1 MKRNIQLYIGGSPVD
16 LDSDSLILYNY
27 TAEQLSNPT
36 IVKNEYSQQITL
48 QGTERNNRIFGGIF
62 KLDRNQ
68 LYTNTNNTTGVNF
81 NTSRKT
87 AFVVYDGD
95 DVVESGYVKLDNVKN
110 TNGKITYSI
119 SLYGG
124 LGSFFYGLSYDNEGN
139 PLTLASLDFGEDLSF
154 NINALN
160 ITDAWRVLNGNA
172 EIAKWQILNFVPCY
186 NGYPE
191 DFAKDKVILRAD
203 NTGLQTSVTEDGKT
217 YTTQNG
223 YVIAQ
228 LERDYTALEMQDF
241 RSYLQRPI
249 LSVKKMIEAIC
260 NPANNGG
267 YTVELD
273 PLFFN
278 DNNPYWARL
287 WMSLPM
293 FSSLPEDS
301 ERIEQT
307 NIDYIGDYR
316 LDGETTYDDIYGL
329 GTLDNEI
336 TIDVNTTLQIILPSF
351 AYNTW
356 YLSSRGKDPNNP
368 DYMIDSQ
375 YFVFVQIVGM
385 SRNAV
390 VAGAPIAMFQTILHD
405 GKFVAWT
412 PEAVA
417 DMVGYTPIYPQ
428 AGYNSML
435 IGGTFNNIGIEQ
447 AIFSGQANSL
457 FNGERI
463 TNVICNITVAKIDT
477 YTDAN
482 GEIIDYQYGLIPDG
496 IKLFTSQTNLD
507 SIISDNILMAPV
519 INGTITQ
526 RTSTSIRSGAL
537 ITQKMLLNSDKT
549 PAQYLISYCKLFGL
563 TFLTDK
569 VGKKISIMTRNTLY
583 GDSEVID
590 LTDKIDISKE
600 IALTPFVFATKY
612 YNMGYGDVKGQYAEV
627 YKETYNTDYGDKK
640 INTGYEFD
648 SQTKELLTDN
658 AFNAVVE
665 VLEKSK
671 SFVNITTS
679 DGKIV
684 PAAFLDGGK
693 YTLRTAD
700 GDTKEINI
708 PVPNSNSSLVY
719 FNDDF
724 QTYDL
729 FSKAQFHEA
738 ENKPLDMTDVLL
750 FFQGVADVSVK
761 YPSLRVTDDT
771 GEMMVLN
778 EGESCWLWRSSAFPV
793 SQLPMFGRYMW
804 NNASEITHSIDFGTP
819 KELDMPQVVHPENV
833 AVYPRFWQSYISDRY
848 DVNSRVMTAYV
859 DLSGLVVDRNLLR
872 RFFYYEGALWV
883 LNKII
888 NYSITSYDRTQCEF
902 VKVIDIDNY
911 NNGINI

>member
-1 MKRNIQLYIGGSPVD
+1 MKRNISLYIGGAKVD
-16 LDSDSLILYNY
+16 LSNDSLILYNY

-68 LYTNTNNTTGVNF
+68 LYTNTNNATGVNF
-81 NTSRKT
+81 DASRKT

-154 NINALN
+154 NINAQN
-160 ITDAWRVLNGNA
+160 ITDAWRVLNGGA
-172 EIAKWQILNFVPCY
+172 TIAKWQILNFAPCY

-203 NTGLQTSVTEDGKT
+203 NAGLQTSVTEDGKT

-293 FSSLPEDS
+293 FSSLPKQS
-301 ERIEQT
+301 ERVEQ
-307 NIDYIGDYR
+307 IDVDYIGDYR
-316 LDGETTYDDIYGL
+316 FDSETTYDVITAGSF
-329 GTLDNEI
+329 GNEA
-336 TIDVNTTLQIILPSF
+336 TIDIKIGMQAEVGITNPPQRL
-351 AYNTW
+351 YM
-356 YLSSRGKDPNNP
+356 SSTGVDPN
-368 DYMIDSQ
+368 DMTGKRDVQ
-375 YFVFVQIVGM
+375 YFIFAEVVAMSGSTIVG
-385 SRNAV
+385 
-390 VAGAPIAMFQTILHD
+390 GAPVMMFQTALPD
-405 GKFVAWT
+405 GKFNVWT
-412 PEAVA
+412 PQQVA
-417 DMVGYTPIYPQ
+417 NLTGYAPLYPSS
-428 AGYNSML
+428 GYNTNL
-435 IGGTFNNIGIEQ
+435 FDGTFDLRGEFD
-447 AIFSGQANSL
+447 AL
-457 FNGERI
+457 FTNEASNLINGEGV
-463 TNVICNITVAKIDT
+463 TNVSCNVTVVRVET
-477 YTDAN
+477 YTDADDN
-482 GEIIDYQYGLIPDG
+482 VIDYEHSFEGLQ
-496 IKLFTSQTNLD
+496 LFTSQTDTGSNVEVGL
-507 SIISDNILMAPV
+507 APTAV
-519 INGTITQ
+519 GTFTQ
-526 RTSTSIRSGAL
+526 RTSTNIRSGAL
-537 ITQKMLLNSDKT
+537 ITQKMLLNSEKT

-563 TFLTDK
+563 TFLADK
-569 VGKKISIMTRNTLY
+569 VGKKISIMARNTLY
-583 GDSEVID
+583 GDSDVID
-590 LTDKIDISKE
+590 LTDKIDTGKE
-600 IALTPFVFATKY
+600 IALTPFVFETKY

-658 AFNAVVE
+658 AYNAVVE

-671 SFVNITTS
+671 AFVNVTTS
-679 DGKIV
+679 GGKIV
-684 PAAFLDGGK
+684 PAAFLDGGQ

-700 GDTKEINI
+700 GDTKEIDI

-724 QTYDL
+724 PTYDL

-771 GEMMVLN
+771 GEMTVLN
-778 EGESCWLWRSSAFPV
+778 EGESCWLWRASTFIV

-804 NNASEITHSIDFGTP
+804 NNAGEITHSIDFGTP